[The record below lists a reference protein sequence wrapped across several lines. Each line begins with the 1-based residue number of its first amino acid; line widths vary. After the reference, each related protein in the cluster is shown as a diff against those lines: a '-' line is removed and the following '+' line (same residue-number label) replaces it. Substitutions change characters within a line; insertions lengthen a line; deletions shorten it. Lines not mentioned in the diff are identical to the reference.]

1 MTSVECV
8 IAARNRE
15 WILPKWLE
23 SLENQTHRLSSI
35 VVLDNSCPTEVVQSE
50 LLDALESDDRID
62 VVSLPSFPWEAWE
75 RGKYTKENF
84 AYITNAAFQEF
95 LRGHSEWLFFF
106 DTDQECGPD
115 AIERLLALDVPAA
128 GLVIRTNPHP
138 AIMNFLGVADPG
150 QPNGIVYDRNS
161 LKRRSD
167 IFKPYPKFAPDGPF
181 EVGFVSGAVLLHR
194 SVVERVEA
202 SPTHPNWE
210 WGSVWDTYHRLFG
223 RGPVIEPRVWTK
235 HHMTK
240 GEPPLEWNPQ

>member
-115 AIERLLALDVPAA
+115 AIERLLALDAPAA

-202 SPTHPNWE
+202 SQTHPNWE

>member
-181 EVGFVSGAVLLHR
+181 VS
-194 SVVERVEA
+194 
-202 SPTHPNWE
+202 
-210 WGSVWDTYHRLFG
+210 
-223 RGPVIEPRVWTK
+223 
-235 HHMTK
+235 
-240 GEPPLEWNPQ
+240 

>member
-1 MTSVECV
+1 M
-8 IAARNRE
+8 
-15 WILPKWLE
+15 
-23 SLENQTHRLSSI
+23 
-35 VVLDNSCPTEVVQSE
+35 
-50 LLDALESDDRID
+50 
-62 VVSLPSFPWEAWE
+62 
-75 RGKYTKENF
+75 
-84 AYITNAAFQEF
+84 
-95 LRGHSEWLFFF
+95 RGHSEWLFFF

-138 AIMNFLGVADPG
+138 AIMNFLGVANPG

-167 IFKPYPKFAPDGPF
+167 IFRPYPKFAPDGPF

-240 GEPPLEWNPQ
+240 GELPLEWNP

>member
-1 MTSVECV
+1 MSSVECV
-8 IAARNRE
+8 IAARNRD

-23 SLENQTHRLSSI
+23 SLENQTHNLSRI
-35 VVLDNSCPTEVVQSE
+35 AVLDNSAEGEMKQTEWLLDRQEDGRLEVVRLYAE
-50 LLDALESDDRID
+50 PNE
-62 VVSLPSFPWEAWE
+62 PWE
-75 RGKYTKENF
+75 RGKYTKQNF
-84 AYITNAAFQEF
+84 AYITNEAFDEF
-95 LRGHSEWLFFF
+95 LDGDSEWLFFF

-161 LKRRSD
+161 LKRRED

-210 WGSVWDTYHRLFG
+210 WGSVWDTYRRLFN
-223 RGPVIEPRVWTK
+223 RGPVIEPRVRTK

-240 GEPPLEWNPQ
+240 GEPPLEWNP